1 MMRVVDIIIKKRDK
15 NELSTEEI
23 QYFISAYTKDE
34 VPDYQAAAWAMAVLL
49 NGMTAREIT
58 DLTLAMA
65 HSGEMLDLSEVVDIV
80 LDKHSTGGVGDKT
93 SLVVLPVV
101 VACGIPVGKM
111 SGRGLGFSGGTL
123 DKLESIPGFRTDL
136 TKTEFLDQLK
146 SIGMVLTGQTGDLAP
161 ADGKLYAL
169 RDVTGTVPSLPLI
182 ASSIMSKK
190 IAAGAQRIVLDVKT
204 GLGAFMH
211 SVAEA
216 RELAE
221 MMVEIARLAGRRAT
235 GLISDMNQPLGYA
248 VGNAIEIKEAIH
260 TLQGNGPP
268 DFTEH
273 CLEVA
278 AHMLNL
284 TDKANT
290 VAEGREIVEKVY
302 WAGLALDKFK
312 QLVEAQGGDM
322 SYVENPE
329 KLPKATIIETVSAPR
344 SGYLSQVHAR
354 VVGEMAVVLGAGRS
368 KKGQAVK
375 HEVGIEVHHKVGD
388 FLEAGEPLFT
398 VHADAQEL
406 LEIVRPELLKAHQW
420 SDQAVEPLPLFYEA
434 VVDRD

>member
-1 MMRVVDIIIKKRDK
+1 
-15 NELSTEEI
+15 
-23 QYFISAYTKDE
+23 
-34 VPDYQAAAWAMAVLL
+34 
-49 NGMTAREIT
+49 
-58 DLTLAMA
+58 
-65 HSGEMLDLSEVVDIV
+65 
-80 LDKHSTGGVGDKT
+80 
-93 SLVVLPVV
+93 
-101 VACGIPVGKM
+101 
-111 SGRGLGFSGGTL
+111 
-123 DKLESIPGFRTDL
+123 
-136 TKTEFLDQLK
+136 
-146 SIGMVLTGQTGDLAP
+146 
-161 ADGKLYAL
+161 
-169 RDVTGTVPSLPLI
+169 
-182 ASSIMSKK
+182 
-190 IAAGAQRIVLDVKT
+190 
-204 GLGAFMH
+204 
-211 SVAEA
+211 
-216 RELAE
+216 
-221 MMVEIARLAGRRAT
+221 
-235 GLISDMNQPLGYA
+235 

-284 TDKANT
+284 TDKAST
-290 VAEGREIVEKVY
+290 VEEGREIVEKVY